1 MENNKNYIAHWFI
14 ALFCSL
20 VLLMILVW
28 AFRAEWETKIETP
41 KILEVSEKEN
51 VVADVKYTEIK
62 WPKYTVRVGY
72 EGKRKPIPVII
83 SVTNKA
89 RSAEWLIASW
99 SDSDIDVW
107 ARLWKKYK
115 IDYTLPICIA
125 WADSHLWK
133 ALKSRNNVGNIWNND
148 RWGVRHFET
157 LEAWIEAIF
166 WSLAKW
172 KYMSGHN
179 TIGTLSGEGRRRLW
193 LPWCAEEK
201 DYRKKCYASSMG
213 VWSTN
218 VTNCMSALHDKQID
232 ENYNFR
238 IK

>member
-1 MENNKNYIAHWFI
+1 MENKNYLAHWFI

-28 AFRAEWETKIETP
+28 SFRAEWETKTEVP
-41 KILEVSEKEN
+41 KVLEVIKKEII
-51 VVADVKYTEIK
+51 VADVKYTEIK
-62 WPKYTVRVGY
+62 GPKYTIRVGY
-72 EGKRKPIPVII
+72 EGKRKPIPWLSGLSNDDRAFEFLGTVWLQN
-83 SVTNKA
+83 TRDTWKA
-89 RSAEWLIASW
+89 YG
-99 SDSDIDVW
+99 D
-107 ARLWKKYK
+107 KYK

-125 WADSHLWK
+125 WADSHLGK
-133 ALKSRNNVGNIWNND
+133 ALKSMNNVGNIWNND
-148 RWGVRHFET
+148 RGDVKHFDT

-166 WSLAKW
+166 WSLARW

-179 TIGTLSGEGRRRLW
+179 TIWTLSGEGRKRLW

-201 DYRKKCYASSMG
+201 NYRQKCYATSLG
-213 VWSTN
+213 VWSSN

-238 IK
+238 TK